1 MTLEQQEYINREL
14 DDAIASEDTSRVNV
28 AQCHALKALCDCQ
41 RKTSERVKKIEVA
54 HDRRAHERK
63 GAKLMLGAVAALA
76 SVVGPVAAIK
86 ICKLLGILF

>member
-14 DDAIASEDTSRVNV
+14 DDAIATGDAMRVNA

-41 RKTSERVKKIEVA
+41 RKTSDRVKKMEIED
-54 HDRRAHERK
+54 DRKAHERK
-63 GAKLMLGAVAALA
+63 GAKWAVTALASIA

-86 ICKLLGILF
+86 ICKMIGILW